1 MPLKL
6 TRTVQQAIVVHP
18 KDDPDKCLTIR
29 VMDIVPNAVCLGLMG
44 DGTYITITYIEPG
57 DMMEFHVNID
67 DTDPSRGAEGSG
79 SACYCE
85 GLAGFSF
92 PLFEE

>member
-44 DGTYITITYIEPG
+44 DDYSIVRAEKFGQNINAYHEGKTYEPT
-57 DMMEFHVNID
+57 NK
-67 DTDPSRGAEGSG
+67 
-79 SACYCE
+79 
-85 GLAGFSF
+85 
-92 PLFEE
+92 

>member
-29 VMDIVPNAVCLGLMG
+29 VMDIVPNAVC
-44 DGTYITITYIEPG
+44 I
-57 DMMEFHVNID
+57 
-67 DTDPSRGAEGSG
+67 
-79 SACYCE
+79 
-85 GLAGFSF
+85 GLAGDEYAICRAEKFNDTRNASYDNASNK
-92 PLFEE
+92 

>member
-6 TRTVQQAIVVHP
+6 TRTVQQAILVHP

-44 DGTYITITYIEPG
+44 DDYSI
-57 DMMEFHVNID
+57 V
-67 DTDPSRGAEGSG
+67 RAEKFGQNNN
-79 SACYCE
+79 AYQE
-85 GLAGFSF
+85 GNNNESDNK
-92 PLFEE
+92 